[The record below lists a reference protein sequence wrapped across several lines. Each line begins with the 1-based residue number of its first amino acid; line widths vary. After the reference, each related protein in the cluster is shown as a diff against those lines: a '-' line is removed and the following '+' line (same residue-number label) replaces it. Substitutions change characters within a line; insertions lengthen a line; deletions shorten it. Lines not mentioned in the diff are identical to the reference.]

1 MVDNVAVVR
10 GVYEAFAKGDVSKL
24 LEVLDEKIEW
34 HEAEH
39 VTYWPGGA
47 FIGPQAVLEG
57 VIARIPN
64 DFDGF
69 SIDVERITGS
79 GNTVLVEA
87 RYRGTVRA
95 TGQPLDAQVAHVWDF
110 RYGKAVHWQQ
120 YTDTWQFAQLM
131 GVPTGKAA
139 AAQA

>member
-39 VTYWPGGA
+39 VTYWPGSA

-69 SIDVERITGS
+69 SIDVERIIGS
-79 GNTVLVEA
+79 GDTVLVEG

-110 RYGKAVHWQQ
+110 RDGKVVHWQQ

-131 GVPTGKAA
+131 GAPTGKAA
-139 AAQA
+139 AQA